1 MNYNSDRTRA
11 RILDAALAEFREHGY
26 ERAGLRRIAAAA
38 RVTTGAVYNH
48 FGSKEGLFD
57 ALVGESAAE
66 LVDAWTAGR
75 DDGAPASRTTG
86 AVAATAVP
94 ADPGRRAAAG
104 DGPSGPGAA
113 PADPGRRTGAT
124 RTAHCAAR
132 TGRVLALVYA
142 RPEIF
147 EVLLCRARGTD
158 YEHLPERLARIEAE
172 AYRRLPGITDS
183 PADRLLVRTLAAG
196 GVEALR
202 AALEHRLTRS
212 EAQRYMERIARFR
225 LAGWAGLLG
234 PTTAPE
240 RAPETGE
247 RS

>member
-1 MNYNSDRTRA
+1 MSHSPARTRA
-11 RILDAALAEFREHGY
+11 RILEAALAEFRDRGY

-66 LVDAWTAGR
+66 LMAAWTAGR
-75 DDGAPASRTTG
+75 DGDAGTPANMP
-86 AVAATAVP
+86 P
-94 ADPGRRAAAG
+94 ADM
-104 DGPSGPGAA
+104 
-113 PADPGRRTGAT
+113 PAD
-124 RTAHCAAR
+124 R
-132 TGRVLALVYA
+132 TGRSADRTAAFSADRTGRILDLVYS
-142 RPEIF
+142 RVEIF
-147 EVLLCRARGTD
+147 ELLLCRARGTG
-158 YEHLPERLARIEAE
+158 YERLPEQLARIEAE

-202 AALEHRLTRS
+202 AALEHRLTRP
-212 EAQRYMERIARFR
+212 EARRYMERIARFR

-240 RAPETGE
+240 TGE

>member
-1 MNYNSDRTRA
+1 MGHSPARTRA
-11 RILDAALAEFREHGY
+11 RILEAALAEFRDRGY

-66 LVDAWTAGR
+66 LVAAWTAGR
-75 DDGAPASRTTG
+75 DGDAGTPANMPP
-86 AVAATAVP
+86 ANMP
-94 ADPGRRAAAG
+94 AD
-104 DGPSGPGAA
+104 
-113 PADPGRRTGAT
+113 
-124 RTAHCAAR
+124 R
-132 TGRVLALVYA
+132 TGRSADRTAAFSADRTGRILDLVYS
-142 RPEIF
+142 RVEIF
-147 EVLLCRARGTD
+147 ELLLCRARGTG
-158 YEHLPERLARIEAE
+158 YERLPEQLARIEAE

-183 PADRLLVRTLAAG
+183 AADRLLVRTLAAG

-234 PTTAPE
+234 PTIAPE

>member
-66 LVDAWTAGR
+66 LMAAWTAGR
-75 DDGAPASRTTG
+75 DGDAGTPANMPP
-86 AVAATAVP
+86 ANMP
-94 ADPGRRAAAG
+94 AD
-104 DGPSGPGAA
+104 
-113 PADPGRRTGAT
+113 
-124 RTAHCAAR
+124 R
-132 TGRVLALVYA
+132 TGRSADRTAAFSADRTGRILDLVYS
-142 RPEIF
+142 RVEIF
-147 EVLLCRARGTD
+147 ELLLCRARGTG
-158 YEHLPERLARIEAE
+158 YERLPEQLARIEAE

-183 PADRLLVRTLAAG
+183 AADRLLVRTLAAS

-202 AALEHRLTRS
+202 AALEHRLTRP
-212 EAQRYMERIARFR
+212 EARRYMERIARFR

-234 PTTAPE
+234 PTPASEP
-240 RAPETGE
+240 APETGD
-247 RS
+247 RP

>member
-1 MNYNSDRTRA
+1 MSHSPARTRA
-11 RILDAALAEFREHGY
+11 RILEAALAEFRDRGY

-66 LVDAWTAGR
+66 LMAAWTAGR
-75 DDGAPASRTTG
+75 DGDAGTPANMPP
-86 AVAATAVP
+86 ANMP
-94 ADPGRRAAAG
+94 AD
-104 DGPSGPGAA
+104 
-113 PADPGRRTGAT
+113 
-124 RTAHCAAR
+124 R
-132 TGRVLALVYA
+132 TGRSADRTAAFSADRTGRILDLVYS
-142 RPEIF
+142 RVEIF
-147 EVLLCRARGTD
+147 ELLLCRARGTG
-158 YEHLPERLARIEAE
+158 YERLPKQLARIEAE

-183 PADRLLVRTLAAG
+183 AADRLLVRTLAAG

>member
-75 DDGAPASRTTG
+75 DDGAPAPRTTG
-86 AVAATAVP
+86 AVAAT
-94 ADPGRRAAAG
+94 
-104 DGPSGPGAA
+104 AA

-234 PTTAPE
+234 PTIAPE